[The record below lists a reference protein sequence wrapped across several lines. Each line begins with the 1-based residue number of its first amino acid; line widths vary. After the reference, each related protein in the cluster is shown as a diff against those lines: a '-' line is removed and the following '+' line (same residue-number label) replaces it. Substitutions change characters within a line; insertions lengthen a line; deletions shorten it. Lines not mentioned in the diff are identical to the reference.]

1 MTLRLFSTNLVIN
14 TAATM
19 EETDL
24 ESSSFPARSIARLI
38 SLALAFRNDLFE
50 DQLSTGVSLVDN

>member
-1 MTLRLFSTNLVIN
+1 
-14 TAATM
+14 M

-50 DQLSTGVSLVDN
+50 DQLSTGVSLVDNWK